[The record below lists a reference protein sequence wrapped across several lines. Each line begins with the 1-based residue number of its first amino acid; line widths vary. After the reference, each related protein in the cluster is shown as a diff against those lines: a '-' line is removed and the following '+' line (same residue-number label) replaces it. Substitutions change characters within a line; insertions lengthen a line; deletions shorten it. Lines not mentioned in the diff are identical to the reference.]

1 MLHKL
6 NSLHREPIL
15 SSLIDPKK
23 PWLFLNHTVKDQTN
37 TMQGTSRYRLYKYS
51 NKLSPHPPPQ
61 KKGNKKTDTPLIY
74 NTTVHLIAKY

>member
-37 TMQGTSRYRLYKYS
+37 TMQVTSRYRLYKYS
-51 NKLSPHPPPQ
+51 NKLSPPPTPP
-61 KKGNKKTDTPLIY
+61 KKRETKRQT
-74 NTTVHLIAKY
+74 HH